1 MHTHTH
7 QPTRLRLQND
17 TTQMSRTVQDNEKAE
32 LLRVLSERKKT
43 SPDDVHLIDK
53 IIDNFSDGVEEV
65 D

>member
-1 MHTHTH
+1 M
-7 QPTRLRLQND
+7 QND